1 MSNRPAMFTALDE
14 AALAAL
20 ARQAGAALALVDRS
34 GLVSWS
40 NPRFIAL
47 RTRDGPA
54 LVEQLGLASS
64 SSPAVDAALAA
75 ATDGVPT
82 RLEVSS
88 VDGAGHARTLAL
100 ELSPY
105 RAQDGADPAPVA
117 AVLSVHDVSARV
129 AVEAALAQSAATL
142 DEIGQAAR
150 VGGWSFDVE
159 RRTVE
164 WSPTVREIAEVPPD
178 FEPTVEQALAF
189 NTPGSRDSIEA
200 LVAHTREAGGSWD
213 RVSEILTAK
222 GRRIW
227 VRATGRAHV
236 VDGRVV
242 RVSGMIQDI
251 TEIRQRELA
260 LQAAHT
266 RAQSYLDTTQTLMV
280 ALDLRGL
287 VTMVNKAGLA
297 LLGRAADELVGRSWF
312 DAVVPEG
319 PERTRARAAFQRVVD
334 DVAGEAER
342 DHGELPLRSVDGRV
356 RLLAWRQ
363 ALLHDGDGRR
373 VGVLA
378 SGEDIT
384 ARRELE
390 RRANREQRLDAIG
403 RLAGGIAH
411 DLNNALAP
419 IMLSVEAL
427 REAAPSEHEALET
440 LLKSTRH
447 ARDVVRKLLTF
458 ARGSEG
464 LHRPLAPSFVVRE
477 LEALVRSSFPK
488 DIDLVVHVGHDVPSV
503 EGDATALH
511 QVLLNLLLNARDALG
526 RGAGRITLEVARVD
540 VDASGPFVGVF
551 QQGEPTTGA
560 YVLWRVSDTGS
571 GISPDQLEK
580 IFDPFFTTKDP
591 DHGTGLGL
599 STVLGIVQ
607 AHRGFIRVYTR
618 PGWGSVFS
626 VYLPALPERTT
637 MPPPPA
643 RDGFRGDGELVLVVD
658 DEPPVCAIA
667 KRVLERLNLKAITA
681 GSGPEALHMLRDRG
695 DVRVVITDLHM
706 PEMNGVEFVR
716 ALRRTHAGLPVV
728 VSSGRLDD
736 ESRDAFESLGVKV
749 SLEKPF
755 TQAMLGDALRRCL
768 AS

>member
-1 MSNRPAMFTALDE
+1 MFTALDE
-14 AALAAL
+14 ATLAAI
-20 ARQAGAALALVDRS
+20 ARQAATPLALVDRA
-34 GLVSWS
+34 GVVWWS
-40 NPRFIAL
+40 NARCAGL
-47 RTRDGPA
+47 RARAGQDI
-54 LVEQLGLASS
+54 LSLLGLAEA
-64 SSPAVDAALAA
+64 SPEARAIGDALAA
-75 ATDGVPT
+75 ATSGTPT
-82 RLEVSS
+82 RLEVAC
-88 VDGAGHARTLAL
+88 VDAAAQPRTLAL
-100 ELSPY
+100 ELSPF
-105 RAQDGADPAPVA
+105 RAGDAGAGEPVA
-117 AVLSVHDVSARV
+117 AVLGVQDVSTRV
-129 AVEAALAQSAATL
+129 GVEGALERSEAML
-142 DEIGQAAR
+142 REIGQAAR

-159 RRTVE
+159 RRKVE

-189 NTPGSRDSIEA
+189 NTPSTRDSIEA
-200 LVAHTREAGGSWD
+200 LITRTREVGGSWD

-227 VRATGRAHV
+227 VRATGRAHA
-236 VDGRVV
+236 VDGRIV

-280 ALDLRGL
+280 ALDLHGL

-297 LLGRAADELVGRSWF
+297 LLGRTADQLIGRPWF
-312 DAVVPEG
+312 EVVVPEG
-319 PERTRARAAFQRVVD
+319 GERARARAAFQRVVD

-342 DHGELPLRSVDGRV
+342 DHGELPVRGLDGRV

-363 ALLHDGDGRR
+363 ALLSDGDGRR

-384 ARRELE
+384 ARGELE

-419 IMLSVEAL
+419 IMLSLEAL
-427 REAAPSEHEALET
+427 REVAPNEREALDT
-440 LLKSTRH
+440 LLRSTRH

-464 LHRPLAPSFVVRE
+464 VHRPLDPSFVVRE

-488 DIDLVVHVGHDVPSV
+488 DIDLVVHVGHDVPNV

-560 YVLWRVSDTGS
+560 HVLWRVSDTGS

-626 VYLPALPERTT
+626 VYLPAVPERTT

-643 RDGFRGDGELVLVVD
+643 RDGFQGGGEVVLVVD

-681 GSGPEALHMLRDRG
+681 GSGPEALHVLRDRA

-706 PEMNGVEFVR
+706 PDMNGVEFVR
-716 ALRRTHAGLPVV
+716 ALRRTHARLPVV

-736 ESRDAFESLGVKV
+736 ESRDAFEALGVKV

-768 AS
+768 T